1 MYSYTWNVQVM
12 NVNFT
17 SEINEKIVD
26 LSACEAWL
34 LSMVHTVEI
43 KEEALWPFEWNSGG
57 VQEATHSL
65 QCPWMGRK
73 IETGNKQLEAGLS
86 HGFYN

>member
-57 VQEATHSL
+57 VQEATQPL
-65 QCPWMGRK
+65 QCSWMGRK
-73 IETGNKQLEAGLS
+73 IETGNKQLEAGFS
-86 HGFYN
+86 HSVYT

>member
-17 SEINEKIVD
+17 SEILD

-43 KEEALWPFEWNSGG
+43 KEEALWPFE
-57 VQEATHSL
+57 
-65 QCPWMGRK
+65 
-73 IETGNKQLEAGLS
+73 
-86 HGFYN
+86 

>member
-1 MYSYTWNVQVM
+1 M

-43 KEEALWPFEWNSGG
+43 KEEALWPFE
-57 VQEATHSL
+57 
-65 QCPWMGRK
+65 
-73 IETGNKQLEAGLS
+73 
-86 HGFYN
+86 